1 MRISHVPRASSGL
14 AALVASLALIAAA
27 PTFARAQD
35 ASDDA
40 ALDALIKEV
49 DDAKKGDEQPA
60 PAKPADEAKPEA
72 AKADDGTKPQEP
84 SDQAKPGEGDKPA
97 ELDSKD
103 KDLDALLESLGE
115 TTDEPAAKDERKPP
129 GGPGGDDEDKDQ
141 TPGPG
146 GDDKDQPKDHGPG
159 EGRDRQPRLTDKEKA
174 LDEELEELS
183 GRRRKRNRRD
193 QEQGEGSGPMGELIK
208 EMRDVE
214 KRLGEPDTGEETRGK
229 QQQLVKRM
237 EKLIEKIRQEG
248 QQQARMMQRQTS
260 QPGGKPGDQPSDQP
274 GNNPDGAPNQRP
286 KAPTDRRSLAGG
298 KDAWGHLPPELR
310 QEMENVAKEDSLP
323 MSEELIR
330 RYYLSVSRGK
340 LNRGE

>member
-1 MRISHVPRASSGL
+1 MRIPHATRASSSL

-27 PTFARAQD
+27 PTPSRAQD

-49 DDAKKGDEQPA
+49 DDAKKGEEKPA
-60 PAKPADEAKPEA
+60 PAKPDDAEKP
-72 AKADDGTKPQEP
+72 ADDAASKPQEP
-84 SDQAKPGEGDKPA
+84 SGAKKPGEGAKDDAKPA

-129 GGPGGDDEDKDQ
+129 GGPGGDEKDQ
-141 TPGPG
+141 DQGPG
-146 GDDKDQPKDHGPG
+146 GDDKDQQKDQGPG

-183 GRRRKRNRRD
+183 GRRRKRNSRD

-237 EKLIEKIRQEG
+237 ETLIEKIRQES
-248 QQQARMMQRQTS
+248 QQQSRMMQRQTQ
-260 QPGGKPGDQPSDQP
+260 QPGGKPGEQPGEQP

-286 KAPTDRRSLAGG
+286 RTPTDRRSLAGG

-323 MSEELIR
+323 MREELIR